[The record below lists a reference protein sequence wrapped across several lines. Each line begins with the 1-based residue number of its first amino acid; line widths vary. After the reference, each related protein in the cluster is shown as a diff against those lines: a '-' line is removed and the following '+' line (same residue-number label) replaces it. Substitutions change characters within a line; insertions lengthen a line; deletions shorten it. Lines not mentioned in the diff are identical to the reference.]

1 MSTQSDSTIVCVTKT
16 RPSSQI
22 LRRERLS
29 QLFLSNLWLS
39 NARSERPCTYGSKA
53 RLHLVHLS
61 ATAPASK
68 DMTAMASRVNE
79 WGWNSPHGTFEP
91 VSRSLSPDQR
101 FAAENAFSSVL
112 ASTIREAVGDALGRN
127 VLEILTLKGLL
138 DATNNSKEFDSKLR
152 SLFGNRAAVLERI
165 VVKDLNRKL
174 GIRYDSEAS
183 FDYEK
188 SLETAREVCFV
199 ESRLK

>member
-1 MSTQSDSTIVCVTKT
+1 
-16 RPSSQI
+16 
-22 LRRERLS
+22 
-29 QLFLSNLWLS
+29 
-39 NARSERPCTYGSKA
+39 
-53 RLHLVHLS
+53 
-61 ATAPASK
+61 
-68 DMTAMASRVNE
+68 MTAMASRVNE
-79 WGWNSPHGTFEP
+79 SVWKRPHGTLEP

-152 SLFGNRAAVLERI
+152 SLFGNGAAVLEKI

-199 ESRLK
+199 ESRLKGGDQRYCRPSSDQRSEESF